1 MDIKKAADGTVDE
14 TELSKDLQD
23 LTVDDSH
30 RATQTANGKK
40 RKNHRGGQKKKQK
53 NSQKSSKEAIQAS
66 EGDAPVQLYEVRATA
81 SKGLGVFASCAI
93 PRGTRIMCEPAL
105 LYIEH
110 ANLQFMHVLFYRL
123 SPGDQAKFLSLHAH
137 FLKGEKAAMEKVLRA
152 FKAADPILFAPPIE
166 DQLRILAV
174 VKSNGC
180 KTNCGVAVPYD
191 LGRINHSCLPNVYHV
206 WNNGK

>member
-1 MDIKKAADGTVDE
+1 MDVKKAVESTVDE

-23 LTVDDSH
+23 LTVNDSH
-30 RATQTANGKK
+30 SATQTANGKK
-40 RKNHRGGQKKKQK
+40 RKNHRGGQKTKQK
-53 NSQKSSKEAIQAS
+53 NGQKSSKEAIQGS
-66 EGDAPVQLYEVRATA
+66 EGDTPVQLYEVRATA
-81 SKGLGVFASCAI
+81 SKGLGVFAKCAI
-93 PRGTRIMCEPAL
+93 PRGTRIMCEPPL

-110 ANLQFMHVLFYRL
+110 TNLQFMHILFYKL
-123 SPGDQAKFLSLHAH
+123 SAEDQAKFLSLHGQ
-137 FLKGEKAAMEKVLRA
+137 FPKGEKTIMEKVLRA

-180 KTNCGVAVPYD
+180 RTNSGVAVPYD
-191 LGRINHSCLPNVYHV
+191 LGRINHSCLPNVYHA